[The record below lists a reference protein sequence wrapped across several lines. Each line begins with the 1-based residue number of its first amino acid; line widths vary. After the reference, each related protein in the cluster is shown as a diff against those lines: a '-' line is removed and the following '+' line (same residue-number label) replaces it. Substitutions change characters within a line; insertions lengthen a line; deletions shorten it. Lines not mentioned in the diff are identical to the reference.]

1 MGKWREE
8 RIGDCRL
15 ILWAIDRDGAG
26 RVARESSPQGFQF
39 DCRSC
44 LRFGDARPHRGV
56 ACDRGV
62 VPSLRD
68 ARAFE
73 GVRRALSMLAL
84 RIHSRHEIYRRDNVG
99 VLDLSAFEPHVADT
113 RNLSPTPASMTETVL
128 VFPRRIRSGKAKG
141 GRVAYGRCDRHIPR
155 QLTARKTVPSN
166 RGLNGADC
174 FLRYI

>member
-44 LRFGDARPHRGV
+44 LRFGDARPHRGL
-56 ACDRGV
+56 AYDQGA
-62 VPSLRD
+62 VPSRHD

-73 GVRRALSMLAL
+73 GVLRVLSMLAL
-84 RIHSRHEIYRRDNVG
+84 HIHSRREIFHRDSVG
-99 VLDLSAFEPHVADT
+99 ALGLSAFVPHGAGT
-113 RNLSPTPASMTETVL
+113 RNLSPAPASVTETVL

-166 RGLNGADC
+166 RGLSGVDC